1 MTTTTMLDFT
11 LSDGWEAEEKGR
23 RYYGKHL
30 YQIISIEKEVAADS
44 FLWQI
49 TGVNSSDE
57 DTETWNNKAWYSRHV
72 EHHSLDGLGSQK
84 YWLENRTEQQTN

>member
-1 MTTTTMLDFT
+1 MMTTTTMLDFT

-44 FLWQI
+44 FL
-49 TGVNSSDE
+49 
-57 DTETWNNKAWYSRHV
+57 
-72 EHHSLDGLGSQK
+72 
-84 YWLENRTEQQTN
+84 